1 MGLSIH
7 YNGKFNKNA
16 ILADLITE
24 VKEIAEVF
32 KWNYEVYHQEFPSN
46 IEDESSYDGNI
57 YGISFEPPEC
67 ETIFICFLSNYR
79 MSSYIHLEL
88 HGKSEHQTES
98 HLLYMLSTK
107 TQYAGSA
114 VHKIIIELFRYL
126 NKRDYF
132 SELNLIDEGEY
143 WETGDEKI
151 LEHRFKEYNDLIDNF
166 SLAIETIPMEP
177 GETYEGY
184 LKRIAKRVDGNSSS
198 STIQTP

>member
-32 KWNYEVYHQEFPSN
+32 KWNYEVYHEEFPSDN
-46 IEDESSYDGNI
+46 KDESPYDGNI
-57 YGISFEPPEC
+57 YGISFAPPEC

-79 MSSYIHLEL
+79 MSSHMLL
-88 HGKSEHQTES
+88 KFHGNSEHQTES
-98 HLLYMLSTK
+98 DLFYMLSTK

-151 LEHRFKEYNDLIDNF
+151 LAHKFKQYNDLMDNF
-166 SLAIETIPMEP
+166 SLAIDTIPVEP
-177 GETYEGY
+177 GETYEDY
-184 LKRIAKRVDGNSSS
+184 FIRIANRINDHLTSS
-198 STIQTP
+198 I